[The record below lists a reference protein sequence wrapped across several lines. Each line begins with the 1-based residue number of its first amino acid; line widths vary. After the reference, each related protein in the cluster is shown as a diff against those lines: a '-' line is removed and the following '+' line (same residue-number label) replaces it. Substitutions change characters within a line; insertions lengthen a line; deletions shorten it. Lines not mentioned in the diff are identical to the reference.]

1 MIITSSTPGYPYQQ
15 DRKSASWEDFKGH
28 VRRADRD
35 SLLIQCAA
43 ASAAI
48 TPNDDRD
55 NSLSRLGLN
64 PWNIADVARTS
75 LAWGSFQ
82 RPQAD
87 NNVLLRLCNINV
99 QVTDEELHSNP
110 DRTDAFAKT
119 LTRMYFEQFPGQR
132 NIFPALSRTILLFG
146 SMSEHPRGF
155 SPEKMTPGWFEEIAN
170 GLTLDDYVGS
180 VFVISVGA
188 HSNNGTF
195 SLEWLTG
202 EAFQGLGE
210 VLSVSAL
217 RQTFTEQLVTSVAE
231 FKRVNRQFQDHA
243 TSAQK
248 KFAFN
253 PLANRPFIEGITD
266 DPIAPWCQAI
276 IAKALP
282 PAIYFL
288 GVQAFG
294 DGFARDLGHVFQHY
308 VGRHLELIS
317 GDCSSK
323 PEVPYLFK
331 KNRIDSCD
339 WFLDLPGLLVLIECK
354 ARQPIEALRVGRDS
368 WLDSVTGSIGKGIDQ
383 LNRSH
388 RDIEAIAAINPE
400 IDPTKPRVGL
410 VITLEPFYMDQNWP
424 MRAQLPDA
432 DFPVGVLSIEEV
444 ESLVTLSGDEL
455 AEILTKSAH
464 DSVDG
469 VLLMTSVLEAAAGR
483 ENPLLASTW
492 DSIGLFNRIDDE
504 QNRKAA
510 P

>member
-1 MIITSSTPGYPYQQ
+1 MIITSSTSRYPYQQ
-15 DRKSASWEDFKGH
+15 DRKSASWEDFKGQ
-28 VRRADRD
+28 VRRVDRD

-48 TPNDDRD
+48 TRDVDRED
-55 NSLSRLGLN
+55 SLSKLGLN

-75 LAWGSFQ
+75 LAWGSFR

-87 NNVLLRLCNINV
+87 NKALLRLCNMNV
-99 QVTDEELHSNP
+99 HLTDEELRSSP

-132 NIFPALSRTILLFG
+132 NIFPSLSRTILLFG
-146 SMSEHPRGF
+146 SMNEHPSGF
-155 SPEKMTPGWFEEIAN
+155 SPEQMTAGWFEEIAN

-180 VFVISVGA
+180 VFVISVCA

-202 EAFQGLGE
+202 EAFQRLEE
-210 VLSVSAL
+210 VLSLSAL

-231 FKRVNRQFQDHA
+231 FKRVNRQFQDHV

-253 PLANRPFIEGITD
+253 PLADRPFIEGVTD

-288 GVQAFG
+288 GLQALG
-294 DGFARDLGHVFQHY
+294 EGFARDLGHVFQHY

-323 PEVPYLFK
+323 SEVSYIFK

-368 WLDSVTGSIGKGIDQ
+368 WLDSVTGSIGKGIRQ
-383 LNRSH
+383 LNRSQQN
-388 RDIEAIAAINPE
+388 IEAIAAINPE
-400 IDPTKPRVGL
+400 INPSKPRVGL
-410 VITLEPFYMDQNWP
+410 VITLEAFYVDQNWP

-432 DFPVGVLSIEEV
+432 DFPVGVLSIEEL

-455 AEILTKSAH
+455 ADILTKSAH
-464 DSVDG
+464 ESVDG
-469 VLLMTSVLEAAAGR
+469 VLLMTPALKAAAGR
-483 ENPLLASTW
+483 ENTLLASTW
-492 DSIGLFNRIDDE
+492 DSIGLFNRIDAL
-504 QNRKAA
+504 QNQGEAT
-510 P
+510 